1 MGSIYINDL
10 LVFSARLL
18 FITKYVYIRFQ
29 EMCMFS
35 YIFTKQVCKILYCA
49 YILPC
54 LFKTTAGT
62 FVWSWGCPSTCAPS
76 SSQPST
82 SLSTTSLPVQNS
94 LAATR
99 SVELAIQNNSIHFL
113 QMQAML
119 QVSRKDRHTKKT
131 SMEEEIGRIY
141 INSASTNW
149 FSAKTA
155 APQPLF
161 FEKFVL
167 KPTTLAKKF
176 LKILFNKMNLF
187 LGIIQ
192 SI

>member
-1 MGSIYINDL
+1 MVSTFFKMGSIYINDL

-99 SVELAIQNNSIHFL
+99 SVELAIQKKLDTLPLDVGHATGESEGPTHQTDFDGRGNRPDIH
-113 QMQAML
+113 
-119 QVSRKDRHTKKT
+119 
-131 SMEEEIGRIY
+131 
-141 INSASTNW
+141 
-149 FSAKTA
+149 
-155 APQPLF
+155 
-161 FEKFVL
+161 
-167 KPTTLAKKF
+167 
-176 LKILFNKMNLF
+176 
-187 LGIIQ
+187 
-192 SI
+192 